1 MKVILLQDVKSLGKA
16 GQVVKVSD
24 GHARNLL
31 IPKGLVRE
39 ATEANVRELE
49 RQNAANAA
57 KIAESIDSAKAL
69 AEKLKEITVTIKSK
83 GGEGGRL
90 FGSVTGKDVADG
102 LKDQHK
108 IDIDKRKFVIDTPI
122 KQTGEHVVEIK
133 LQGDINPKLKVNVVI
148 DKQAK

>member
-49 RQNAANAA
+49 RQSAANAA

-102 LKDQHK
+102 LKEQHK
-108 IDIDKRKFVIDTPI
+108 IDIDKRKFVIETPI

-133 LQGDINPKLKVNVVI
+133 LQGDINPKLRVNVVI

>member
-49 RQNAANAA
+49 RQSAANAA

-102 LKDQHK
+102 LKEQHK
-108 IDIDKRKFVIDTPI
+108 IDIDKRKFVIETPI